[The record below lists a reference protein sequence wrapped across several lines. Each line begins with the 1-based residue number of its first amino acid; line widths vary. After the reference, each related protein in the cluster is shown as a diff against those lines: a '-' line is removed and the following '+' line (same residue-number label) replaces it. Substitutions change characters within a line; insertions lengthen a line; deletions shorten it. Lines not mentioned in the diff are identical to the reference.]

1 MGSMGTAV
9 KGSGET
15 KKRGWRR
22 TFFLEF
28 TAVFAV
34 AGVVITLVAGF
45 ALGGYLTS
53 GVRTDTA
60 TVQGSTFIAVGSA
73 LAALYV
79 VLALLVRRGSGAISR
94 GQTEAEGSAQE
105 LKDRYDSI
113 VAVLCAALDLRDNV
127 TQGHARRVS
136 EIASVVAWQ
145 MGLRKEQL
153 RQIEKAAILH
163 DIGKI
168 GVADA
173 VLSKPGP
180 LNESEWEEMRRHP
193 ELGRQVLNGIDFL
206 RDAAEVVYAHHER
219 WDGQGYPCGL
229 RGEEIPLGAR
239 IVAVADAYHAMVHER
254 PYKGVLSHSKALAEL
269 RRHASTQFDPT
280 VVEVFVAIFG
290 DEVPSDGQE
299 EIHRLHAHAEGG
311 LEAIDPKAAAMLNA
325 GMADAFDADGPVSA
339 DGPVTPI
346 QP

>member
-9 KGSGET
+9 RGLREAM
-15 KKRGWRR
+15 KRGRR
-22 TFFLEF
+22 TFLLDFSLVF
-28 TAVFAV
+28 TLAAI
-34 AGVVITLVAGF
+34 VITIVAGF
-45 ALGGYLTS
+45 ALAGFLTS

-60 TVQGSTFIAVGSA
+60 TVQRSTFLAFGSS
-73 LAALYV
+73 LAALYLLLV
-79 VLALLVRRGSGAISR
+79 LLVRRASSAISR
-94 GQTEAEGSAQE
+94 GQAGADGSMQE
-105 LKDRYDSI
+105 LRDRYDSI
-113 VAVLCAALDLRDNV
+113 VAILCAALDLRDNV
-127 TQGHARRVS
+127 TQGHSRRVS

-219 WDGQGYPCGL
+219 WDGQGYPRGL
-229 RGEEIPLGAR
+229 QGEEIPLGAR
-239 IVAVADAYHAMVHER
+239 IFTVVDAYSAMTSHR
-254 PYKGVLSHSKALAEL
+254 PYRKAMPHSKAIDEIL
-269 RRHASTQFDPT
+269 RNAGGQFDPVVVRVFAEAERQGLIDEEHHNGRRWGSGRPVLQPGEET
-280 VVEVFVAIFG
+280 VPAAGSETAQVRE
-290 DEVPSDGQE
+290 ESVP
-299 EIHRLHAHAEGG
+299 I
-311 LEAIDPKAAAMLNA
+311 A
-325 GMADAFDADGPVSA
+325 GE
-339 DGPVTPI
+339 
-346 QP
+346 

>member
-1 MGSMGTAV
+1 MGSVGTAV
-9 KGSGET
+9 KGIGEAMT
-15 KKRGWRR
+15 RR
-22 TFFLEF
+22 RRSTFFLEF

-34 AGVVITLVAGF
+34 AAIAISLVAGA

-53 GVRTDTA
+53 GIQTDTA
-60 TVQGSTFIAVGSA
+60 TVQRSAFIAIGAS
-73 LAALYV
+73 LAALYL
-79 VLALLVRRGSGAISR
+79 VLLLLVRRGSNALR
-94 GQTEAEGSAQE
+94 GRQTETEDREYE

-153 RQIEKAAILH
+153 LQIKKAAILH

-219 WDGQGYPCGL
+219 WDGQGYPRGL
-229 RGEEIPLGAR
+229 KGEEIPLGAR
-239 IVAVADAYHAMVHER
+239 IFTVVDAYSAMTSHR
-254 PYKGVLSHSKALAEL
+254 PYRKAMPHSKAIDEIL
-269 RRHASTQFDPT
+269 RNAGGQFDPA
-280 VVEVFVAIFG
+280 VVRVF
-290 DEVPSDGQE
+290 
-299 EIHRLHAHAEGG
+299 
-311 LEAIDPKAAAMLNA
+311 
-325 GMADAFDADGPVSA
+325 ADAERQGLIDEEQHNGHRRRSGRPVLQAREKTAAGARRDAAPAPEESVPVV
-339 DGPVTPI
+339 GE
-346 QP
+346 

>member
-9 KGSGET
+9 KGLGEAMT
-15 KKRGWRR
+15 RR
-22 TFFLEF
+22 RQTTFLLEF

-34 AGVVITLVAGF
+34 AAIVISLVAGL
-45 ALGGYLTS
+45 ALGGYLSS
-53 GVRTDTA
+53 GIRTDTG
-60 TVQGSTFIAVGSA
+60 TVQRSAFIAIGAS
-73 LAALYV
+73 LAALYL
-79 VLALLVRRGSGAISR
+79 VLVLLVRRGSNNIR
-94 GQTEAEGSAQE
+94 RQQTEIEGRADE

-173 VLSKPGP
+173 VLSKSGP

-193 ELGRQVLNGIDFL
+193 ELGRQVLNDIEFL

-229 RGEEIPLGAR
+229 KGEEIPLGAR
-239 IVAVADAYHAMVHER
+239 IFTIVDAYCAMTSHR
-254 PYKGVLSHSKALAEL
+254 PYRKVMPHRKALDEIL
-269 RRHASTQFDPT
+269 RNAGSQFDPAVVRVFTEAERQGLIDEGQHNGHRRGPGRPVLQPAEET
-280 VVEVFVAIFG
+280 VPA
-290 DEVPSDGQE
+290 
-299 EIHRLHAHAEGG
+299 GG
-311 LEAIDPKAAAMLNA
+311 E
-325 GMADAFDADGPVSA
+325 
-339 DGPVTPI
+339 
-346 QP
+346 

>member
-9 KGSGET
+9 KGLGEALT
-15 KKRGWRR
+15 RR
-22 TFFLEF
+22 RRSTFFLEF

-34 AGVVITLVAGF
+34 AAIVISLVAGF

-53 GVRTDTA
+53 GIQTDTA
-60 TVQGSTFIAVGSA
+60 TVQRSAFIAIGAS
-73 LAALYV
+73 LAALYL
-79 VLALLVRRGSGAISR
+79 VLLLLVRRGSNALR
-94 GQTEAEGSAQE
+94 GRQTETEDREYE

-180 LNESEWEEMRRHP
+180 LDESEWEEMKRHP
-193 ELGRQVLNGIDFL
+193 ELGRQVLNGIAFL

-229 RGEEIPLGAR
+229 KGEEIPLGAR
-239 IVAVADAYHAMVHER
+239 IFAVVDAYSAMTSHR
-254 PYKGVLSHSKALAEL
+254 PYRKAIPHSKAVDEIL
-269 RRHASTQFDPT
+269 RNAGSQFDPA
-280 VVEVFVAIFG
+280 VVRVF
-290 DEVPSDGQE
+290 
-299 EIHRLHAHAEGG
+299 
-311 LEAIDPKAAAMLNA
+311 
-325 GMADAFDADGPVSA
+325 ADAERQGLIDEEQRNGHGPGAGRPVLQRREVTVPAASPDIEPMPEETVSA
-339 DGPVTPI
+339 AGE
-346 QP
+346 

>member
-1 MGSMGTAV
+1 M
-9 KGSGET
+9 
-15 KKRGWRR
+15 KRAWRR

-28 TAVFAV
+28 TAVFTV
-34 AGVVITLVAGF
+34 AAIVITLVAGF

-60 TVQGSTFIAVGSA
+60 TIQGSTFIAVGAA
-73 LAALYV
+73 LAALYL
-79 VLALLVRRGSGAISR
+79 VLALLVRRGSGAISH

-145 MGLRKEQL
+145 MGLRKDQL

-229 RGEEIPLGAR
+229 KGEEIPLGAR
-239 IVAVADAYHAMVHER
+239 IFAVVDAYSAMTSHR
-254 PYKGVLSHSKALAEL
+254 PYRKAMPHSKAIDEIL
-269 RRHASTQFDPT
+269 RNAGGQFDPA
-280 VVEVFVAIFG
+280 VVRVF
-290 DEVPSDGQE
+290 
-299 EIHRLHAHAEGG
+299 
-311 LEAIDPKAAAMLNA
+311 
-325 GMADAFDADGPVSA
+325 ADAERQGLIDEDQRNGHGREAGRPVLRRREITVPAASPDTEPA
-339 DGPVTPI
+339 PEEPVPAAGE
-346 QP
+346 

>member
-9 KGSGET
+9 KGLGEAMT
-15 KKRGWRR
+15 RR
-22 TFFLEF
+22 RRSTFFLEF
-28 TAVFAV
+28 TAVFSV
-34 AGVVITLVAGF
+34 AAIVITLVAGL

-60 TVQGSTFIAVGSA
+60 TVQRSTFIAIGAA

-79 VLALLVRRGSGAISR
+79 VLVLLVRRGSSAINR
-94 GQTEAEGSAQE
+94 QQTEIDGGTQE

-145 MGLRKEQL
+145 MGLRKDQL

-206 RDAAEVVYAHHER
+206 RDAAEVVYSHHER

-229 RGEEIPLGAR
+229 KGEEIPIGAR
-239 IVAVADAYHAMVHER
+239 IFAVVDAYSAMTSHR
-254 PYKGVLSHSKALAEL
+254 PYRKAMPHSKAIDEIL
-269 RRHASTQFDPT
+269 RNAGGQFDPA
-280 VVEVFVAIFG
+280 VVRVFAEAERQGLI
-290 DEVPSDGQE
+290 DEDQRNGHGRGPGQSVLQQSEATAPAASE
-299 EIHRLHAHAEGG
+299 E
-311 LEAIDPKAAAMLNA
+311 D
-325 GMADAFDADGPVSA
+325 VSA
-339 DGPVTPI
+339 AREESVPAGGE
-346 QP
+346 

>member
-9 KGSGET
+9 KGLGEAMT
-15 KKRGWRR
+15 RR
-22 TFFLEF
+22 RRSTFFLEF
-28 TAVFAV
+28 TAVFTV
-34 AGVVITLVAGF
+34 AAIVITLVAGF

-53 GVRTDTA
+53 GIGTDTA
-60 TVQGSTFIAVGSA
+60 TVQRSAFITIGAA
-73 LAALYV
+73 MAALYL
-79 VLALLVRRGSGAISR
+79 VLVLLVRRGSSAINRQQS
-94 GQTEAEGSAQE
+94 EIDGSTQE

-113 VAVLCAALDLRDNV
+113 VAILCAALDLRDNV
-127 TQGHARRVS
+127 TQGHAGRVS
-136 EIASVVAWQ
+136 EIASVLAWQ

-229 RGEEIPLGAR
+229 KGEEIPLGAR
-239 IVAVADAYHAMVHER
+239 IFTVVDAYCAMTSHR
-254 PYKGVLSHSKALAEL
+254 PYRKAMPHRKAIDEIL
-269 RRHASTQFDPT
+269 RNAGGQFDPAVVRVFAEAERQGLIDEEQRNGHRRGPGRPVLQTLEETATAAPEEDAPAAREET
-280 VVEVFVAIFG
+280 V
-290 DEVPSDGQE
+290 P
-299 EIHRLHAHAEGG
+299 
-311 LEAIDPKAAAMLNA
+311 AA
-325 GMADAFDADGPVSA
+325 GE
-339 DGPVTPI
+339 
-346 QP
+346 